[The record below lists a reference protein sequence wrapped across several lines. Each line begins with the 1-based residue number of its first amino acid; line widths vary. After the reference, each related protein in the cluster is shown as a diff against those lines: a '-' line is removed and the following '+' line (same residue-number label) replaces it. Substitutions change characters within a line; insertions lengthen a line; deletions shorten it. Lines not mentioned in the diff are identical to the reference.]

1 MANENPADP
10 QGKRVIQKKQTKRP
24 YTKPTF
30 RFERAFETQA
40 LSCGK
45 VQGVIGQCHSNRKNS

>member
-1 MANENPADP
+1 MANGNQLEPEDKRRTHEN
-10 QGKRVIQKKQTKRP
+10 QTKKP

-30 RFERAFETQA
+30 RFERVFETQA

-45 VQGVIGQCHSNRKNS
+45 TSSVIANCKPNRKNS

>member
-1 MANENPADP
+1 MADENPTEPKQSQRDP
-10 QGKRVIQKKQTKRP
+10 EKRAKKT

-30 RFERAFETQA
+30 RFERVFETQA

-45 VQGVIGQCHSNRKNS
+45 ITSLGQCHLNRKTS